1 MSEPWREVIARA
13 LLLRLK
19 VNAKRWP
26 AGRTVT
32 LDALAAEYADVA
44 LSALAE
50 AGPDET
56 MIEAARLAEMK
67 HEATPR
73 EELLLTDPSLRTWV
87 YERSRA
93 GLTAALRSATQEG
106 NDE

>member
-1 MSEPWREVIARA
+1 MSESWREVGARA
-13 LLLRLK
+13 AFDADRPGQES
-19 VNAKRWP
+19 WEE
-26 AGRTVT
+26 VT
-32 LDALAAEYADVA
+32 EGEREWYRNILDAILA
-44 LSALAE
+44 ALAE

-106 NDE
+106 KP